1 MANISSLI
9 ELDVPYNHLKG
20 HVPLRGVF
28 ANMTGFNF
36 TENGELCGGAP
47 QFRLPQCPV
56 ARYGSHSNWP
66 LHIMAPILGIVL
78 ISAILL
84 AIYLCYKRNSRQTKA
99 TAPDILDASN
109 YQRVSY
115 AELAKAT
122 NGFADP
128 NLIGVGKFGSVYLG
142 ALPLNDNGTLESV
155 PVAVKVLDLQDIPV
169 GMRGIA
175 NVRGFELKP
184 NYRLDRWLHPTLE
197 AVKNVGSLTAFQRLN
212 IAVDIAAVL
221 HYLHSNCVPP
231 IIHCD
236 LKPGNVL
243 LNKDMMACIGDFGL
257 VKLLLDPGIHDTMN

>member
-1 MANISSLI
+1 MENMSSLI
-9 ELDVPYNHLKG
+9 ELDVSYNHLKG
-20 HVPLRGVF
+20 HVSLWGVF
-28 ANMTGFNF
+28 ANMNGFNS
-36 TENGELCGGAP
+36 TENGELCGGVP
-47 QFRLPQCPV
+47 QLHLPQCPEI
-56 ARYGSHSNWP
+56 RCGSHSNWP

-84 AIYLCYKRNSRQTKA
+84 AIYLCYKRNTRQTKA
-99 TAPDILDASN
+99 TALDILDASN
-109 YQRVSY
+109 YHRVSY
-115 AELAKAT
+115 VELAKAT
-122 NGFADP
+122 NGFADA
-128 NLIGVGKFGSVYLG
+128 NLVGVGKFGSMYLG

-155 PVAVKVLDLQDIPV
+155 PVAVKAPEYDLVLEP
-169 GMRGIA
+169 M
-175 NVRGFELKP
+175 P
-184 NYRLDRWLHPTLE
+184 NYRLDRWLHPTPE

-257 VKLLLDPGIHDTMN
+257 AKLLLDPGIHDTMN